1 MSSNLLRSKH
11 FLKVILDNNKNLNK
25 YMFSEANQ
33 LQLKAIAEIFF
44 NIFRLPLSK
53 KTKAKLEKYSGL
65 IKRFLRRVR
74 GRLQLLKKHHKM
86 FTDLLYTIRNY
97 INQILQCI
105 NL

>member
-33 LQLKAIAEIFF
+33 SQVKAIAEIFF

-53 KTKAKLEKYSGL
+53 KTKAKFDKYSAL

-74 GRLQLLKKHHKM
+74 GRLQLLRRHHRS

-97 INQILQCI
+97 IKQILQ
-105 NL
+105 